1 MMMML
6 VKIIIVIIIIKMI
19 IINNNN
25 NNNNNN
31 KHLIYPDIH
40 RVLPCNCMKSNRTD
54 NCKFSSVGSTGN

>member
-1 MMMML
+1 MMML

-40 RVLPCNCMKSNRTD
+40 RVLPVN
-54 NCKFSSVGSTGN
+54 SVRSGRQVTSAAFTGQE